1 MSRVIESFIDDVCSY
16 IKYKGV
22 HKEVKDELS
31 LHIDELKDSYI
42 SKGLSEEEAE
52 KKAIADMGNAA
63 EIGEKLNKQHKPQT
77 EWSLIILTA
86 IISFFGIL
94 VMYVS
99 SNFENHPVSFSNYI
113 LHVCVGV
120 AALIGIYFTDY
131 IKLKKHPIML
141 YFAAVFLLVF
151 CMFFG
156 TAYAGVKRWLVVG
169 GFAISVNSV
178 AGILF
183 VSSFCGFLEKYQGE
197 GFMGIVKLMLW
208 GIGSMMLFVLQPSM
222 SMVFVLFVAYAVLV
236 IRAISLNHFDGNKKI
251 QMKFVLSLGGISAL
265 MSLGVLISS
274 PYRFQRLLAF
284 WNNGANDPAG
294 SGWIFAMA
302 DKVLKSSNLVGK
314 GTPLTEGSIDWV
326 MPEITTDFALINV
339 INNFG
344 WLVGIALV
352 AIIAFFIVK
361 MFITSNKIKNSF
373 GFYLSLVSC
382 VMLTVQFVINVL
394 INFGLCPYI
403 DVSLPF
409 ISYGGT
415 NYLTNMIYV
424 GLILSAWRRNN
435 ILSRTQRNI
444 SIREKLITFADN
456 KLIID
461 FGVSNT
467 KSHGHDK

>member
-1 MSRVIESFIDDVCSY
+1 MSRVIDGFINDVCSY

-42 SKGLSEEEAE
+42 SKGLTEEEAE

-86 IISFFGIL
+86 IISIFGIL

-99 SNFENHPVSFSNYI
+99 SNFENHPVSFSKHI
-113 LHVCVGV
+113 FHVAIGV
-120 AALIGIYFTDY
+120 AALIGMYFTDY
-131 IKLKKHPIML
+131 IKLKKHPVML
-141 YFAAVFLLVF
+141 YSAALLLLLLCVV
-151 CMFFG
+151 FG
-156 TAYAGVKRWLVVG
+156 TAYNGVKRWLVVG
-169 GFAISVNSV
+169 GVTISVNSV

-197 GFMGIVKLMLW
+197 GFMGILKLMLW

-222 SMVFVLFVAYAVLV
+222 SMVLILFVAYAVLI

-251 QMKFVLSLGGISAL
+251 QMISVLSLGGISAL
-265 MSLGVLISS
+265 MTLGVLISS
-274 PYRFQRLLAF
+274 PHRFQRLLSF
-284 WNNGANDPAG
+284 WNNGANDPTG

-326 MPEITTDFALINV
+326 MPEITTDFALLNL

-352 AIIAFFIVK
+352 AIIAIFIVK

-394 INFGLCPYI
+394 INFGMCPYI

-424 GLILSAWRRNN
+424 GLILSVWRKNN
-435 ILSRTQRNI
+435 ILPRTQRNI
-444 SIREKLITFADN
+444 NTKEKIITFVDN

-461 FGVSNT
+461 FGVN
-467 KSHGHDK
+467 KSKDI

>member
-1 MSRVIESFIDDVCSY
+1 MSRVIDGFINDVCSY

-42 SKGLSEEEAE
+42 SKGLSEEDAE

-63 EIGEKLNKQHKPQT
+63 EIGVKLNKQHKPQT

-86 IISFFGIL
+86 IISIFGIL
-94 VMYVS
+94 IMYVS
-99 SNFENHPVSFSNYI
+99 SNFENHPVSFSNHI

-131 IKLKKHPIML
+131 IKLKKHPVML
-141 YFAAVFLLVF
+141 YSAAVLLLVL

-178 AGILF
+178 VGILF

-197 GFMGIVKLMLW
+197 GFMGIVKLMVW
-208 GIGSMMLFVLQPSM
+208 GVGSMMLFVLQPSM
-222 SMVFVLFVAYAVLV
+222 SMVFVLFVAYAVLI
-236 IRAISLNHFDGNKKI
+236 IRAISLNHFAGNKKA
-251 QMKFVLSLGGISAL
+251 QMISVLSLGTISLL
-265 MSLGVLISS
+265 MTFIAFVSA
-274 PYRFQRLLAF
+274 PYRVQRILSF
-284 WNNGANDPAG
+284 WNHGSNDPTG

-302 DKVLKSSNLVGK
+302 DKVLKSSNIFGK

-326 MPEITTDFALINV
+326 MPEITTDFALLNLIY
-339 INNFG
+339 NFG

-352 AIIAFFIVK
+352 AIIAIFIVK

-382 VMLTVQFVINVL
+382 VMLTAQFVINVL

-415 NYLTNMIYV
+415 NYLTNTIYV
-424 GLILSAWRRNN
+424 GLILSVWRKNN
-435 ILSRTQRNI
+435 ILPRTQRNI
-444 SIREKLITFADN
+444 DTKEKMITFVDN

-461 FGVSNT
+461 FDVN
-467 KSHGHDK
+467 KPKDI

>member
-1 MSRVIESFIDDVCSY
+1 MSRVIDGFINDVCSY

-42 SKGLSEEEAE
+42 SKGLSEEDAE

-86 IISFFGIL
+86 IISIFGIL

-99 SNFENHPVSFSNYI
+99 SNFETRPVSFSKHI

-131 IKLKKHPIML
+131 IKLKKHPVML
-141 YFAAVFLLVF
+141 YSAAVLLLVL
-151 CMFFG
+151 CVFFG

-208 GIGSMMLFVLQPSM
+208 GIGSMMLFVIQPSM
-222 SMVFVLFVAYAVLV
+222 SMVFMLFIAYAVLI

-251 QMKFVLSLGGISAL
+251 QMISILSLSGISAL
-265 MSLGVLISS
+265 MSLGVLISN
-274 PYRFQRLLAF
+274 PHRLQRLLSF
-284 WNNGANDPAG
+284 WYKGANDPTG

-302 DKVLKSSNLVGK
+302 DKVLKSSNLFGK
-314 GTPLTEGSIDWV
+314 GTPLAEGSIDWV
-326 MPEITTDFALINV
+326 IPEITTDFALLNL

-344 WLVGIALV
+344 WLVGTVLV
-352 AIIAFFIVK
+352 AIIAIFIVK

-394 INFGLCPYI
+394 INLGLCPYI

-424 GLILSAWRRNN
+424 GLILSVWRKNN
-435 ILSRTQRNI
+435 ILPRTQRNI
-444 SIREKLITFADN
+444 NTKEKMITFVDN

-461 FGVSNT
+461 FGVN
-467 KSHGHDK
+467 KSKNA

>member
-1 MSRVIESFIDDVCSY
+1 MSKVIDGFINDVCSY

-42 SKGLSEEEAE
+42 SKGLSEEDAE

-63 EIGEKLNKQHKPQT
+63 EIGVKLNKQHKPQT

-86 IISFFGIL
+86 IISIFGIL
-94 VMYVS
+94 IMYVS
-99 SNFENHPVSFSNYI
+99 SNFENHPVSFSNHI

-141 YFAAVFLLVF
+141 YSAAVLLLVL

-169 GFAISVNSV
+169 GFDISVNSV

-208 GIGSMMLFVLQPSM
+208 GIGSMMFFVIQPSM
-222 SMVFVLFVAYAVLV
+222 SMVFMLFIAYAVLI

-251 QMKFVLSLGGISAL
+251 QMISGLSLGGISAL
-265 MSLGVLISS
+265 MSLGVLISN
-274 PYRFQRLLAF
+274 PHRLQRLLSF
-284 WNNGANDPAG
+284 WNNGANDPTG

-302 DKVLKSSNLVGK
+302 DKVLKSSNLFGK
-314 GTPLTEGSIDWV
+314 GTPLAEGSIDWV
-326 MPEITTDFALINV
+326 MPEITTDFALLNL

-352 AIIAFFIVK
+352 AIIAIFIVK

-382 VMLTVQFVINVL
+382 VMLTAQFVINVL

-424 GLILSAWRRNN
+424 GLILSVWRKNN
-435 ILSRTQRNI
+435 ILPRTQRNF
-444 SIREKLITFADN
+444 STKEKMITFVDN

-461 FGVSNT
+461 FGVN
-467 KSHGHDK
+467 KSKNA

>member
-1 MSRVIESFIDDVCSY
+1 MSRVIDGFINDVCSY

-31 LHIDELKDSYI
+31 LHIDELKDSYT
-42 SKGLSEEEAE
+42 SKGLSEEDAE

-86 IISFFGIL
+86 IISIFGIL

-99 SNFENHPVSFSNYI
+99 RNFENYPNLFSKHI
-113 LHVCVGV
+113 FHVVLGV
-120 AALIGIYFTDY
+120 AVLIGMYFTDY
-131 IKLKKHPIML
+131 IKLKKYPIL
-141 YFAAVFLLVF
+141 IYSVAVFLLVL

-156 TAYAGVKRWLVVG
+156 TTYAGVKRWLVVG

-178 AGILF
+178 SAILF

-197 GFMGIVKLMLW
+197 GFTGIVKLILW
-208 GIGSMMLFVLQPSM
+208 GIGSMILFVLQPSM
-222 SMVFVLFVAYAVLV
+222 SMVFILYVAYAVLI
-236 IRAISLNHFDGNKKI
+236 IRAISLNHFAGNKKS
-251 QMKFVLSLGGISAL
+251 QMISVLSLGG
-265 MSLGVLISS
+265 MSLLMTLIAFISE
-274 PYRFQRLLAF
+274 PYRLQRILSF
-284 WNNGANDPAG
+284 WKHGSNDPSG
-294 SGWIFAMA
+294 SGWIYDMA

-314 GTPLTEGSIDWV
+314 GTPLAEGSIDLV
-326 MPEITTDFALINV
+326 MPEITTDFALLNL

-344 WLVGIALV
+344 LLIGIALV
-352 AIIAFFIVK
+352 AVIAIFIVK

-424 GLILSAWRRNN
+424 GLILSVWRKNN
-435 ILSRTQRNI
+435 ILPRTQRNF
-444 SIREKLITFADN
+444 STKEKMITFVDN

-461 FGVSNT
+461 FGVN
-467 KSHGHDK
+467 KSKNA